1 MFLKKNIISFVLS
14 ASIHSL
20 VVAYIVYDEK
30 LIKSDTSMT
39 VVNLVEIFPTSQL
52 KTNSKIDK
60 NISSTNKVET
70 KQLKTKQLQNIK
82 YTSIND
88 VNKIKIQKYDIEQI
102 VNNSQNQIKSKFNK
116 ESNVNT
122 NITSPTSKNIK
133 SRAKY
138 KIGTI
143 ENPHP
148 EYPIIAR
155 KKGWQ
160 GRLLL
165 AVHIDKNGNVLNVH
179 VKETSGF
186 EVLDKVSVKTIR
198 DWKFLPARHGDSN
211 VEDNINIPVSFKLIN

>member
-70 KQLKTKQLQNIK
+70 KQLKTKQLQNINH
-82 YTSIND
+82 TSIND

-165 AVHIDKNGNVLNVH
+165 AVHIDKNGNVLNIH

-186 EVLDKVSVKTIR
+186 EVLDRVSVKTIR
-198 DWKFLPARHGDSN
+198 DWKFLPARYGDSN

>member
-70 KQLKTKQLQNIK
+70 KQLQNIN

-198 DWKFLPARHGDSN
+198 DWKFLPARYGDSN

>member
-30 LIKSDTSMT
+30 LIRSDTSMT
-39 VVNLVEIFPTSQL
+39 VVNLVEIFPTTQL

-60 NISSTNKVET
+60 NISSINKVET
-70 KQLKTKQLQNIK
+70 KQLKTKQLQNIN

-88 VNKIKIQKYDIEQI
+88 VKKIKLQKYDIEQI
-102 VNNSQNQIKSKFNK
+102 VNNSHDQIKSKSNK
-116 ESNVNT
+116 ENIVNT
-122 NITSPTSKNIK
+122 NTTSPTSKNIK

-198 DWKFLPARHGDSN
+198 DWKFLPARHGDNN

>member
-14 ASIHSL
+14 ASIHAL
-20 VVAYIVYDEK
+20 FVAYIVYDEE

-39 VVNLVEIFPTSQL
+39 VVNLVEIFPTAQL
-52 KTNSKIDK
+52 KTNSKSDK

-70 KQLKTKQLQNIK
+70 KQLENVK
-82 YTSIND
+82 YTDIND
-88 VNKIKIQKYDIEQI
+88 VNKIKIHKYDIEQI
-102 VNNSQNQIKSKFNK
+102 INNSQSQIKSKFNK
-116 ESNVNT
+116 ESNFNT
-122 NITSPTSKNIK
+122 SITSPTPKNVK

-165 AVHIDKNGNVLNVH
+165 AVHIDKNGNVLNIH
-179 VKETSGF
+179 VKETSGY
-186 EVLDKVSVKTIR
+186 EILDRVSVKTIR
-198 DWKFLPARHGDSN
+198 DWKFFPARYGDRY

>member
-14 ASIHSL
+14 ASLHSL
-20 VVAYIVYDEK
+20 IVAFIIYDEK
-30 LIKSDTSMT
+30 PIKSDTSMT
-39 VVNLVEIFPTSQL
+39 IVNLVESFPSAKL
-52 KTNSKIDK
+52 KTSGKSNKNINSKKKI
-60 NISSTNKVET
+60 
-70 KQLKTKQLQNIK
+70 KTKQAQI
-82 YTSIND
+82 INNTP
-88 VNKIKIQKYDIEQI
+88 VSSVKSIKIQNYDTKKI
-102 VNNSQNQIKSKFNK
+102 VNDSQNQIKSTLRQ
-116 ESNVNT
+116 ESTVNAN
-122 NITSPTSKNIK
+122 NITSPISKNIR

-165 AVHIDKNGNVLNVH
+165 AVHVDKNGNVLNVH

-186 EVLDKVSVKTIR
+186 EVLDEVSIKTVS
-198 DWKFLPARHGDSN
+198 DWKFLPARFGDSY
-211 VEDNINIPVSFKLIN
+211 VEDNLNIPVSFKLIDY

>member
-70 KQLKTKQLQNIK
+70 KQLKTKQLQNINH
-82 YTSIND
+82 TSIND

-179 VKETSGF
+179 VKGN
-186 EVLDKVSVKTIR
+186 KWI
-198 DWKFLPARHGDSN
+198 
-211 VEDNINIPVSFKLIN
+211 

>member
-1 MFLKKNIISFVLS
+1 MFLKKNIFSFVLS
-14 ASIHSL
+14 ASIHAL
-20 VVAYIVYDEK
+20 VVSYIVYDEK
-30 LIKSDTSMT
+30 HIRSDTSMT

-70 KQLKTKQLQNIK
+70 KQLQNIN
-82 YTSIND
+82 YTSISD
-88 VNKIKIQKYDIEQI
+88 VNRMKTQNYDIEQI
-102 VNNSQNQIKSKFNK
+102 VYNSQNQIKSKFNK

-122 NITSPTSKNIK
+122 NTTNPTSKNIK

-148 EYPIIAR
+148 EYPLIAR

-211 VEDNINIPVSFKLIN
+211 VEDNINIPVSFILIN

>member
-39 VVNLVEIFPTSQL
+39 VVNLVEIFPTAQL
-52 KTNSKIDK
+52 KTNSKSDK

-70 KQLKTKQLQNIK
+70 KQLQNIE

-88 VNKIKIQKYDIEQI
+88 VNKIKIKKNDIEQI
-102 VNNSQNQIKSKFNK
+102 INNSQNQIKSKFYK

-122 NITSPTSKNIK
+122 KITSPTSKNIK

-148 EYPIIAR
+148 KYPIIAR

-165 AVHIDKNGNVLNVH
+165 AVHIDQNGNVLDIH
-179 VKETSGF
+179 VKETSGY
-186 EVLDKVSVKTIR
+186 EILDRASVKTIR
-198 DWKFLPARHGDSN
+198 DWKFLPARHGN
-211 VEDNINIPVSFKLIN
+211 RYVEDNINIPVSFKLIN

>member
-1 MFLKKNIISFVLS
+1 MM
-14 ASIHSL
+14 
-20 VVAYIVYDEK
+20 
-30 LIKSDTSMT
+30 LIK
-39 VVNLVEIFPTSQL
+39 
-52 KTNSKIDK
+52 K
-60 NISSTNKVET
+60 
-70 KQLKTKQLQNIK
+70 
-82 YTSIND
+82 
-88 VNKIKIQKYDIEQI
+88 KIQKYDIEQI
-102 VNNSQNQIKSKFNK
+102 VNNSQDQIKSKFNK
-116 ESNVNT
+116 ESSGNT
-122 NITSPTSKNIK
+122 NISRPTSKKIK

>member
-60 NISSTNKVET
+60 NISSTNKIET
-70 KQLKTKQLQNIK
+70 KQLKTKQLQNINH
-82 YTSIND
+82 TSIND
-88 VNKIKIQKYDIEQI
+88 VNKIKIQKYDIKQI
-102 VNNSQNQIKSKFNK
+102 INNSQNQIKSKFNK

-122 NITSPTSKNIK
+122 KITSPTSKNIK

-198 DWKFLPARHGDSN
+198 DWKFLPARYGDSN

>member
-1 MFLKKNIISFVLS
+1 M
-14 ASIHSL
+14 
-20 VVAYIVYDEK
+20 AYIVYDEK

-70 KQLKTKQLQNIK
+70 KQLKTKQLQNINH
-82 YTSIND
+82 TSIND

-198 DWKFLPARHGDSN
+198 DWKFLPARYGDSN

>member
-14 ASIHSL
+14 ASIHAL
-20 VVAYIVYDEK
+20 FVAYIVYDEE

-39 VVNLVEIFPTSQL
+39 VVNLVEIFPTAQL
-52 KTNSKIDK
+52 KTNSKSDK
-60 NISSTNKVET
+60 NISSTNQVET
-70 KQLKTKQLQNIK
+70 KQLENVK
-82 YTSIND
+82 YTNIND

-102 VNNSQNQIKSKFNK
+102 INNSQNQIKSKFNK
-116 ESNVNT
+116 ESNVNS
-122 NITSPTSKNIK
+122 NITSPTPKNVK

-179 VKETSGF
+179 VEETSGF

-198 DWKFLPARHGDSN
+198 DWKFLPARYGDRN
-211 VEDNINIPVSFKLIN
+211 VEDNLNIPVSFKLIN

>member
-70 KQLKTKQLQNIK
+70 KQLKTKQLQNINH
-82 YTSIND
+82 TSIND
-88 VNKIKIQKYDIEQI
+88 VNKIKIQKYDIKQI

-198 DWKFLPARHGDSN
+198 DWKFLPARYGDSN

>member
-20 VVAYIVYDEK
+20 VVAYIIYNEK
-30 LIKSDTSMT
+30 LIKSDTSIT
-39 VVNLVEIFPTSQL
+39 VVNLVEFFPTSQL
-52 KTNSKIDK
+52 KTNSKIVK

-70 KQLKTKQLQNIK
+70 KQLKTKQLQNINR
-82 YTSIND
+82 TSIND
-88 VNKIKIQKYDIEQI
+88 VNKIKKQKYDVKQI
-102 VNNSQNQIKSKFNK
+102 VNNSQNQIKSKFDK
-116 ESNVNT
+116 ESKVNT
-122 NITSPTSKNIK
+122 NVTSQTSKNIK

-143 ENPHP
+143 QNPHP

-186 EVLDKVSVKTIR
+186 EVLDRVSVKTIR

>member
-14 ASIHSL
+14 LYFHSL
-20 VVAYIVYDEK
+20 IVAYIIYDEK
-30 LIKSDTSMT
+30 LTKSDTSMT
-39 VVNLVEIFPTSQL
+39 VVNLVESFPSAQL
-52 KTNSKIDK
+52 KTSSKSNK
-60 NISSTNKVET
+60 NINSTKKNKDKKEQIINNTSISSIKSIKVQNYDT
-70 KQLKTKQLQNIK
+70 KQ
-82 YTSIND
+82 
-88 VNKIKIQKYDIEQI
+88 I
-102 VNNSQNQIKSKFNK
+102 VDSFQNQIKSKLRQ
-116 ESNVNT
+116 ESNINT
-122 NITSPTSKNIK
+122 NNITSHLSKNIK

-186 EVLDKVSVKTIR
+186 EVLDKVSIETVS
-198 DWKFLPARHGDSN
+198 DWKFLPARFGDSK
-211 VEDNINIPVSFKLIN
+211 VEDYLNIPVSFKLIDH

>member
-39 VVNLVEIFPTSQL
+39 VVNLVEIFPTAQL
-52 KTNSKIDK
+52 KTNSKSDK
-60 NISSTNKVET
+60 NISSTNKLE
-70 KQLKTKQLQNIK
+70 TKQLQNINH
-82 YTSIND
+82 TSIND

-102 VNNSQNQIKSKFNK
+102 INNSQNQIKSKFNK
-116 ESNVNT
+116 ESKVNT

-198 DWKFLPARHGDSN
+198 DWKFLPARYGDSN

>member
-30 LIKSDTSMT
+30 LIKPDTSMI
-39 VVNLVEIFPTSQL
+39 VVNLVEVFPTAQL
-52 KTNSKIDK
+52 KTNSKSDK

-70 KQLKTKQLQNIK
+70 KQLQNINNA
-82 YTSIND
+82 SIND
-88 VNKIKIQKYDIEQI
+88 VNKIKTQKYDLEQI
-102 VNNSQNQIKSKFNK
+102 VNDSQDQIKSKLNK
-116 ESNVNT
+116 ESNGNT
-122 NITSPTSKNIK
+122 NISRPTSKKIK

-165 AVHIDKNGNVLNVH
+165 AVHIDQNGNVLNIH
-179 VKETSGF
+179 VKETSGY
-186 EVLDKVSVKTIR
+186 EILDRASVKTIR
-198 DWKFLPARHGDSN
+198 DWKFLPARHGN
-211 VEDNINIPVSFKLIN
+211 RYVEDNINIPVSFRLIN

>member
-70 KQLKTKQLQNIK
+70 KQLKNINH
-82 YTSIND
+82 TSIND

-102 VNNSQNQIKSKFNK
+102 INNSQNQIKSKFNK

-122 NITSPTSKNIK
+122 KITSPTSKNIK

-198 DWKFLPARHGDSN
+198 DWKFLPARYGDSN

>member
-70 KQLKTKQLQNIK
+70 KQLKTKQLQNINH
-82 YTSIND
+82 TSIND

-102 VNNSQNQIKSKFNK
+102 INNSQNQIKSKFNK

-198 DWKFLPARHGDSN
+198 DWKFLPARYGDSN

>member
-20 VVAYIVYDEK
+20 VLAYIVYDEK
-30 LIKSDTSMT
+30 FIRPDTSMT

-52 KTNSKIDK
+52 NTNSKIDK
-60 NISSTNKVET
+60 NIGSTNKVET
-70 KQLKTKQLQNIK
+70 KQLKTNQLQNIN

-88 VNKIKIQKYDIEQI
+88 VNKKKIQKYDIEQI

-116 ESNVNT
+116 EININT

>member
-1 MFLKKNIISFVLS
+1 M
-14 ASIHSL
+14 
-20 VVAYIVYDEK
+20 AYIVYDEK

-60 NISSTNKVET
+60 NISSTNKIET
-70 KQLKTKQLQNIK
+70 KQLKTKQLQNINH
-82 YTSIND
+82 TSIND

-198 DWKFLPARHGDSN
+198 DWKFLPARYGDSN

>member
-1 MFLKKNIISFVLS
+1 MFLKKNIISFALS
-14 ASIHSL
+14 ASIHSFF
-20 VVAYIVYDEK
+20 VAYIVYDEK

-39 VVNLVEIFPTSQL
+39 VVNLVEIFPTAQL
-52 KTNSKIDK
+52 KTNSKSDK
-60 NISSTNKVET
+60 NISSTNQVET
-70 KQLKTKQLQNIK
+70 KQLENVK
-82 YTSIND
+82 YTNIND

-102 VNNSQNQIKSKFNK
+102 INNSQNQIKSKFNK
-116 ESNVNT
+116 ESNVNS
-122 NITSPTSKNIK
+122 NITSPTPKNVK

-165 AVHIDKNGNVLNVH
+165 AVHIDKNGNVLNIH
-179 VKETSGF
+179 VKETSGY
-186 EVLDKVSVKTIR
+186 EILDRVSVKTIR
-198 DWKFLPARHGDSN
+198 DWKFLPARYGDRY

>member
-14 ASIHSL
+14 ASIHSFF
-20 VVAYIVYDEK
+20 VAYIVYDEK

-39 VVNLVEIFPTSQL
+39 VVNLVEIFPTAQL
-52 KTNSKIDK
+52 KTNSKSDK
-60 NISSTNKVET
+60 NISSTNQVET
-70 KQLKTKQLQNIK
+70 KQLENVK
-82 YTSIND
+82 YTNIND

-102 VNNSQNQIKSKFNK
+102 INNSQNQIKSKFNK

-122 NITSPTSKNIK
+122 NITSPTPKNVK

-165 AVHIDKNGNVLNVH
+165 AVHIDKNGNVLNIH
-179 VKETSGF
+179 VKETSGY
-186 EVLDKVSVKTIR
+186 EILDRVSVKTIR
-198 DWKFLPARHGDSN
+198 DWKFFPARYGDRY

>member
-1 MFLKKNIISFVLS
+1 MFLKKNIISFILS

-30 LIKSDTSMT
+30 LTKSDTSMA
-39 VVNLVEIFPTSQL
+39 VVNLVEIFPTAQL
-52 KTNSKIDK
+52 KTNSKNYK
-60 NISSTNKVET
+60 KISSTHKVET
-70 KQLKTKQLQNIK
+70 KQLKTKQLKNIN
-82 YTSIND
+82 YTSNND
-88 VNKIKIQKYDIEQI
+88 VKKIKIQKFDIKQI
-102 VNNSQNQIKSKFNK
+102 VSNSQNLTKNKFDK
-116 ESNVNT
+116 ESKVNT
-122 NITSPTSKNIK
+122 NIAIPTSKNIK

-165 AVHIDKNGNVLNVH
+165 AVHIDKNGNVLNIY

-186 EVLDKVSVKTIR
+186 EVLDRVSVKTIR
-198 DWKFLPARHGDSN
+198 DWKFLPARYGDNN
-211 VEDNINIPVSFKLIN
+211 VEDKINIPVSFKLIN

>member
-14 ASIHSL
+14 VYFHSL
-20 VVAYIVYDEK
+20 IVAYIIYDEK
-30 LIKSDTSMT
+30 LTKSDTSMT
-39 VVNLVEIFPTSQL
+39 VVNLVESFPSAQL
-52 KTNSKIDK
+52 KTSSKSNK
-60 NISSTNKVET
+60 NINSTKKNKDKKEQIINNTSISSIKSIKVQNHDT
-70 KQLKTKQLQNIK
+70 KQIVD
-82 YTSIND
+82 SF
-88 VNKIKIQKYDIEQI
+88 QKK
-102 VNNSQNQIKSKFNK
+102 IKSKLRQ
-116 ESNVNT
+116 ESNINT
-122 NITSPTSKNIK
+122 NNITSHLSKNIK

-186 EVLDKVSVKTIR
+186 EVLDKVSIETVS
-198 DWKFLPARHGDSN
+198 DWKFLPARFGDSK
-211 VEDNINIPVSFKLIN
+211 VEDYLNIPVSFKLIDH

>member
-60 NISSTNKVET
+60 NISSTNKIET
-70 KQLKTKQLQNIK
+70 KQLKTKQLQNINH
-82 YTSIND
+82 TSIND
-88 VNKIKIQKYDIEQI
+88 VNKIKIQKYDIKQI
-102 VNNSQNQIKSKFNK
+102 INNSQNQIKSKFNK

-198 DWKFLPARHGDSN
+198 DWKFLPARYGDSN

>member
-14 ASIHSL
+14 ASLHSL
-20 VVAYIVYDEK
+20 IVVFIIYDEK
-30 LIKSDTSMT
+30 TIKSDTSMT
-39 VVNLVEIFPTSQL
+39 IVNLVESFPSAQL
-52 KTNSKIDK
+52 KTSSKSNK
-60 NISSTNKVET
+60 NINSTK
-70 KQLKTKQLQNIK
+70 KIKTKQAQIINNTPVSSIK
-82 YTSIND
+82 S
-88 VNKIKIQKYDIEQI
+88 IKIQNYDTKKI
-102 VNNSQNQIKSKFNK
+102 VNDSQNQIKSKLRK
-116 ESNVNT
+116 ESTINAN
-122 NITSPTSKNIK
+122 NITSPISKNIR

-165 AVHIDKNGNVLNVH
+165 AVHVDKNGNVLNIH

-186 EVLDKVSVKTIR
+186 EVLDKVSIKTVS
-198 DWKFLPARHGDSN
+198 DWKFLPARLGDSY
-211 VEDNINIPVSFKLIN
+211 VEDNLNIPVSFKLIDY